1 MSVEKEIPKPY
12 SVSSLTAELKA
23 TLEGRFT
30 RIYVEAEISGW
41 RRYPSGHAYFTM
53 KDTGAQIS
61 AVMFANSLARCKVK
75 DALKDGAKVMVYGNV
90 SVYAPR
96 GNYQLVVLAAKL
108 VGEGDL
114 MQRYLALKAKL
125 EAEGLF
131 DASRK
136 RKLPFLPRRIGIVT
150 SEAGAVIHDMC
161 TVLTRRFPALEIRL
175 CPCLVQGEGASATII
190 AGLRYFNGLAS
201 EQPDDGPSEQV
212 WRADLL
218 IVARGGGSF
227 EDLFCFNDEAL
238 VREVA
243 ASKIPTIS
251 AVGHETDFTLCDFAA
266 DVRAGTPSI
275 AAEIAVP
282 LLSDL
287 RLQLATRSSQL
298 ATALRA
304 RGEFFA
310 QRVDQLSDALASALK
325 IAQSNAERRLER
337 VRPRLMP
344 ALRLHLQRVESR
356 LENAAAKLK
365 AYSPYGVLDRGYSLT
380 TAADGSVVRE
390 AAKLKAGDVLVTR
403 LAKGVVESAVVRLPA
418 IALAAVI
425 TAQPLVNEDVLEP
438 SVRNEVRHALS
449 LAPTNAPPAAV
460 LPAWT
465 NAQNRTQV
473 AIRLVSAQKA
483 DGRWMDGTNDVTA
496 AAVELLKETLQ

>member
-1 MSVEKEIPKPY
+1 MNAEKELPKPY

-23 TLEGRFT
+23 TLEAKWT

-41 RRYPSGHAYFTM
+41 RLYPSGHAYFTL
-53 KDTGAQIS
+53 KDSGAQIS
-61 AVMFANSLARCKVK
+61 AVMFASSLARCKVK
-75 DALKDGAKVMVYGNV
+75 DALKDGAKVLVYGNV

-96 GNYQLVVLAAKL
+96 GNYQLMVLAAKL

-114 MQRYLALKAKL
+114 MQKYLELKAKL
-125 EAEGLF
+125 EKEGLF
-131 DASRK
+131 DAARK
-136 RKLPFLPRRIGIVT
+136 RPLPYLPRRIGIVT

-175 CPCLVQGEGASATII
+175 FPCLVQGAEAPRTII
-190 AGLRYFNGLAS
+190 EGIRYFNS
-201 EQPDDGPSEQV
+201 NTQTPNNPNTWV
-212 WRADLL
+212 PDLL

-266 DVRAGTPSI
+266 DKRAGTPSI

-282 LLSDL
+282 VLSDL
-287 RLQLATRSSQL
+287 NSQL
-298 ATALRA
+298 LTLNSQLSTALRA
-304 RGEFFA
+304 KGEFFA
-310 QRVDQLSDALASALK
+310 QRVDQLSDALASALT

-337 VRPRLMP
+337 LRPRLLP
-344 ALRLHLQRVESR
+344 ALKLHLQRVESR

-380 TAADGSVVRE
+380 TAADGSVVKD
-390 AAKLKAGDVLVTR
+390 AKKLKAGDVLKTR
-403 LAKGVVESAVVRLPA
+403 LAKGEVESVVR
-418 IALAAVI
+418 
-425 TAQPLVNEDVLEP
+425 
-438 SVRNEVRHALS
+438 
-449 LAPTNAPPAAV
+449 
-460 LPAWT
+460 
-465 NAQNRTQV
+465 
-473 AIRLVSAQKA
+473 
-483 DGRWMDGTNDVTA
+483 
-496 AAVELLKETLQ
+496 